1 MLKSWLV
8 VLNSLSFWLV
18 CKAFDF
24 SLICEWDL
32 CWYSNLSCRFFSL
45 IILSMSCNS
54 LLAWRIS
61 IERPPV
67 ILMGIPLC
75 FICCFSLASFNICY
89 LCLTFLNLIN
99 MYLQVFHFEFI
110 LFRILWVS
118 WNWVAISFSI
128 LENFSTIISSRILS
142 WAFYFL
148 SSSSGTPM
156 SWMLG
161 RLTLSQRSLRLS
173 SFLLIHFFSFSLYAS
188 FISTILSFTL
198 NFTILAFRLKL
209 KKLGKTTRP
218 FRYDLNQILYYYTLE
233 VRDRFKG
240 LNVIDRVPDEL

>member
-1 MLKSWLV
+1 MESWFGGTEFSQL
-8 VLNSLSFWLV
+8 LLV

-24 SLICEWDL
+24 SFIFEWDS
-32 CWYSNLSCRFFSL
+32 CWYSNLGSRFFSF
-45 IILSMSCNS
+45 ITLSMSCHS

-61 IERPPV
+61 IEKSAV

-75 FICCFSLASFNICY
+75 VICCFSLASFNICY

-99 MYLQVFHFEFI
+99 MYLQVFHLEFI

-188 FISTILSFTL
+188 FSSTILSFTL

-209 KKLGKTTRP
+209 KKLVKTTRP